1 MDYRT
6 GRLFLPASRIFAAG
20 FTHAA
25 VRDDNARVGDRDL
38 QGSPVQLVHRIL
50 NEPFLRAAYVL
61 YIVCI
66 SNWKWRRFG
75 WVIYEHSTRSG
86 PTNAPCYDF
95 TAGGT
100 PYRRQLAFS
109 FLLYT
114 IAARS
119 QARSTKFT
127 LNLRFSPRRDESNRI
142 LLSQT
147 ATESWKVDD
156 QETTNFVSCFEKY
169 HFSLASGQT
178 HD

>member
-1 MDYRT
+1 MDYHR

-25 VRDDNARVGDRDL
+25 ISRVGDRDL
-38 QGSPVQLVHRIL
+38 EGSPVQLVHRTL

-61 YIVCI
+61 YILYV
-66 SNWKWRRFG
+66 SRWNWKWRRFG

-109 FLLYT
+109 FPLYT

-127 LNLRFSPRRDESNRI
+127 LNLRLSPRRDESNRI
-142 LLSQT
+142 LLSRNSDEVE
-147 ATESWKVDD
+147 ESWQSRDDEFCILLRKVSFHWLLVKR
-156 QETTNFVSCFEKY
+156 TT
-169 HFSLASGQT
+169 G
-178 HD
+178 